1 MTTQNTGNTAAFIEA
16 QQYSDF
22 IITNLHDGM
31 LPDQFF
37 RNVSD
42 FPAGTTLN
50 IKVVG
55 AATIRDVTEG
65 QPAIY
70 DKIDTSTVTLSITD
84 YIGDGWAVSDVLRQ
98 DGAQIEQLMAQRGIE
113 STRAIQE
120 RFETKFLSAAN
131 GAQTNANANNINGFA
146 HRIVS
151 AATSNVVTL
160 DHFVDM
166 KLSMDKANVPG
177 AGRIFLVDPVVEA
190 TLNKLVTAQAFTN
203 NPMFGGVVNEGFA
216 REHKFVANIMGFDI
230 FTSNRLFKG
239 SVDDGTTTLATAVAN
254 IGMCV
259 LDDSTKPMM
268 VAWRQQPSVEGERN
282 KDLAQDEFV
291 TRARWGVGAQRTET
305 LVVLGTSSV
314 NY

>member
-1 MTTQNTGNTAAFIEA
+1 MATQNTGNTAAFIEA
-16 QQYSDF
+16 EQYSDF

-70 DKIDTSTVTLSITD
+70 DKIDTSTVTLNITD
-84 YIGDGWAVSDVLRQ
+84 YIGDGWAVTDVLRQ
-98 DGAQIEQLMAQRGIE
+98 DGSQIEALMAQRGIE

-120 RFETKFLSAAN
+120 RFETKFLDAAN
-131 GAQTNANANNINGFA
+131 AAQTNANANNINGFA
-146 HRIVS
+146 HRLVS

-177 AGRIFLVDPVVEA
+177 AGRVFLVDPVVEA

-268 VAWRQQPSVEGERN
+268 VAWRQMPAVEGERN

>member
-1 MTTQNTGNTAAFIEA
+1 MATQNTGNTAAFIEA

-84 YIGDGWAVSDVLRQ
+84 YIGDGWAVDDVLRQ

-120 RFETKFLSAAN
+120 RFETKFLSSAN
-131 GAQTNANANNINGFA
+131 AAQTNANANNINGFA

-151 AATSNVVTL
+151 AATNNIVTL

-166 KLSMDKANVPG
+166 KLAMDKAGVPG
-177 AGRIFLVDPVVEA
+177 AGRVFLVDPVVEA
-190 TLNKLVTAQAFTN
+190 TLNKLVTVQAFTN
-203 NPMFGGVVNEGFA
+203 NPMFGGLVNEGFA

-239 SVDDGTTTLATAVAN
+239 SVDDGTTTLASAVAN

-268 VAWRQQPSVEGERN
+268 VAWRQKPAVEGERN

-291 TRARWGVGAQRTET
+291 TRARWGVGPQRTET